1 MDTTTISRPVHKMF
15 EEEKWKLSAHLTIF
29 LPRFE
34 KHLTIF
40 CHKHLTTFQPPQ
52 RLFFGEGGEG
62 AKKMALKLRFNRFR
76 VLPKR
81 LGNYLS
87 IQPQKTMR
95 ATWTRSCGVSF
106 PSKQGDAPNARYL
119 SYSLLAT
126 GSLLG
131 IRPALLG
138 LWSFKATGSAFCADY
153 GFLTF
158 MKVPSVRGTA
168 PLTSQIHHELNHDPV
183 LP

>member
-1 MDTTTISRPVHKMF
+1 MKPIHGGLGPIHGGLDSWRFWSWGRPKQRPPLDRHTHSR
-15 EEEKWKLSAHLTIF
+15 L
-29 LPRFE
+29 
-34 KHLTIF
+34 
-40 CHKHLTTFQPPQ
+40 
-52 RLFFGEGGEG
+52 G
-62 AKKMALKLRFNRFR
+62 FR
-76 VLPKR
+76 EPKR
-81 LGNYLS
+81 LRSFGNYLS

-106 PSKQGDAPNARYL
+106 PSKQDNAPNARYL

-138 LWSFKATGSAFCADY
+138 LWSFKATGCAFCADY

-158 MKVPSVRGTA
+158 MEVPSMRGTA
-168 PLTSQIHHELNHDPV
+168 PLAPRPSFTMN
-183 LP
+183 

>member
-1 MDTTTISRPVHKMF
+1 MDVLGVISCRFGSDSWRLGFMEVLDLGAP
-15 EEEKWKLSAHLTIF
+15 ETASPPGQAHTHSQVGLI
-29 LPRFE
+29 E
-34 KHLTIF
+34 
-40 CHKHLTTFQPPQ
+40 
-52 RLFFGEGGEG
+52 
-62 AKKMALKLRFNRFR
+62 
-76 VLPKR
+76 PKR
-81 LGNYLS
+81 LRSFGNYLS

-106 PSKQGDAPNARYL
+106 PSKQGNAPNARYL

-138 LWSFKATGSAFCADY
+138 LWSFKATGCAFCADY

-158 MKVPSVRGTA
+158 MEVPSMRGTA
-168 PLTSQIHHELNHDPV
+168 PLAPRPSFNMN
-183 LP
+183 

>member
-1 MDTTTISRPVHKMF
+1 MEVLGANSWRFGPDSWRFGFMEVLELGAPETAPPPGQ
-15 EEEKWKLSAHLTIF
+15 AHTHS
-29 LPRFE
+29 
-34 KHLTIF
+34 HL
-40 CHKHLTTFQPPQ
+40 
-52 RLFFGEGGEG
+52 G
-62 AKKMALKLRFNRFR
+62 FR
-76 VLPKR
+76 ELKR
-81 LGNYLS
+81 LKSFENYLS

-106 PSKQGDAPNARYL
+106 PSKQDNAPNARYL

-138 LWSFKATGSAFCADY
+138 LWSFKATGCAFCADY

-158 MKVPSVRGTA
+158 MEVPSMRGTA
-168 PLTSQIHHELNHDPV
+168 PLAPRPSFTMN
-183 LP
+183 